1 MPHVKEGYDAPIL
14 HLFGQKGCL
23 FRKSGF
29 KMFAFTYTRIKS
41 TNAYVKLR
49 LSQPTS
55 MSIQSI
61 VTKKK
66 NTYRN
71 LNILEMYNY
80 YVRIKCMHLKYDLV
94 TIMEGTSHI
103 KNIVVTLNIMF
114 DFFPRPS
121 RGTFRYYLISL
132 CVLV

>member
-66 NTYRN
+66 KH
-71 LNILEMYNY
+71 
-80 YVRIKCMHLKYDLV
+80 VQKFKYLGNV
-94 TIMEGTSHI
+94 
-103 KNIVVTLNIMF
+103 
-114 DFFPRPS
+114 
-121 RGTFRYYLISL
+121 
-132 CVLV
+132 